1 VEQGGVHAEHGT
13 PVPVA
18 RGSPCAAYVSGVP
31 TASVRDA
38 DGPEDLAAVAALAAA
53 ADRPVAVDLLRELV
67 RARGFV
73 AVALDGSTVVG
84 GSVAFLSPLGLHSWV
99 TAVDPGHRRRGVATA
114 LKWHQREW
122 ALAEGLGAV
131 TWTFA
136 PGDGAAARLTVSRL
150 RAEVTGYDRSTLR
163 CEATW
168 ALRSAPVTRAWHGL
182 DPEPVEP
189 EHRCRPG
196 EELAVAIEGGAY
208 VVDVE
213 ADGAWLLRGPG

>member
-1 VEQGGVHAEHGT
+1 M
-13 PVPVA
+13 
-18 RGSPCAAYVSGVP
+18 P
-31 TASVRDA
+31 TVSVRDV
-38 DGPEDLAAVAALAAA
+38 DGPDDLPAVAALAAA
-53 ADRPVAVDLLRELV
+53 ADRPLAVDLLRELA
-67 RARGFV
+67 RAGGFV

-84 GSVAFLSPLGLHSWV
+84 ASAGFRSPLGLHSWV
-99 TAVDPGHRRRGVATA
+99 TVVEPGHRRRGVASA

-136 PGDGAAARLTVSRL
+136 PGDVAAARLTVGVL
-150 RAEVTGYDRSTLR
+150 GAEVTGYDRATGR

-182 DPEPVEP
+182 DREPITP
-189 EHRCRPG
+189 EHRCQPG
-196 EELAVAIEGGAY
+196 EELAVALEGGAY

-213 ADGAWLLRGPG
+213 ADGTWLLRGPG